1 MFSSVRSSYT
11 EVRSGC
17 DHWCNW
23 KAYWI
28 NFRTNPMSLNIDNWH
43 FSAQVSIYIHMYNRN
58 FLPISENIYRKMHS
72 LSVLSYQAFHFF
84 TANEV
89 QYTQLNTRVYFSRDY
104 IFCRG
109 DRYVLA
115 YICAKN
121 LNLIIWHLLHMC
133 YPNKNRFILI
143 FSLLTYCANLCLQFA
158 NLCLQFRVII
168 FRQIF
173 DSALPWAVCCA
184 GVLFI

>member
-1 MFSSVRSSYT
+1 MLDDKLNQMSWPHNNVVSSMHNIK
-11 EVRSGC
+11 EVGAGRVDLLLSPQ
-17 DHWCNW
+17 NTTRYPIQW
-23 KAYWI
+23 KKDLVTVFY
-28 NFRTNPMSLNIDNWH
+28 
-43 FSAQVSIYIHMYNRN
+43 VEGSI
-58 FLPISENIYRKMHS
+58 LP
-72 LSVLSYQAFHFF
+72 
-84 TANEV
+84 
-89 QYTQLNTRVYFSRDY
+89 RVYFSRDY
-104 IFCRG
+104 ISSWG

-158 NLCLQFRVII
+158 NLCLQFCVII

>member
-1 MFSSVRSSYT
+1 MSHSQLFCKYVMSFKKGMKDQSSSILSFSLERNTPLYFLFPHPSWPSKCTFTYT
-11 EVRSGC
+11 LLNYLEVST
-17 DHWCNW
+17 WMLW
-23 KAYWI
+23 E
-28 NFRTNPMSLNIDNWH
+28 
-43 FSAQVSIYIHMYNRN
+43 SIKNA
-58 FLPISENIYRKMHS
+58 
-72 LSVLSYQAFHFF
+72 V
-84 TANEV
+84 
-89 QYTQLNTRVYFSRDY
+89 TRVYFSRDY

>member
-1 MFSSVRSSYT
+1 MKQLCSTLTPTKDPGNIYFLTSHTAPKSEKCLTVMGSVGTLWGTFSTSILCQKRQNPNHKPREWIVSSY
-11 EVRSGC
+11 
-17 DHWCNW
+17 
-23 KAYWI
+23 
-28 NFRTNPMSLNIDNWH
+28 
-43 FSAQVSIYIHMYNRN
+43 
-58 FLPISENIYRKMHS
+58 
-72 LSVLSYQAFHFF
+72 
-84 TANEV
+84 
-89 QYTQLNTRVYFSRDY
+89 TRVYFSRDY
-104 IFCRG
+104 ILCRG

-158 NLCLQFRVII
+158 NLCLQFCVII

>member
-1 MFSSVRSSYT
+1 MILEYNFFPFLKKHTDAMNSKMPKNKKGERCQKFPLYKLQMHTYLPKTKRS
-11 EVRSGC
+11 C
-17 DHWCNW
+17 D
-23 KAYWI
+23 A
-28 NFRTNPMSLNIDNWH
+28 
-43 FSAQVSIYIHMYNRN
+43 
-58 FLPISENIYRKMHS
+58 SEKLFKPEGYEME
-72 LSVLSYQAFHFF
+72 F
-84 TANEV
+84 
-89 QYTQLNTRVYFSRDY
+89 RVYFSRDY

-184 GVLFI
+184 GLLFI

>member
-1 MFSSVRSSYT
+1 MKS
-11 EVRSGC
+11 C
-17 DHWCNW
+17 
-23 KAYWI
+23 K
-28 NFRTNPMSLNIDNWH
+28 
-43 FSAQVSIYIHMYNRN
+43 
-58 FLPISENIYRKMHS
+58 K
-72 LSVLSYQAFHFF
+72 
-84 TANEV
+84 
-89 QYTQLNTRVYFSRDY
+89 TQLHSWKSWLCSLCFLLLEDNNVFLLKIVLQLKWLQICTATTGPCLVWTILFYFFWKLRKYIKLLRNCTRVYFSRDY